1 MLRLHQQHQILL
13 FFSKRQNCMQFSPNQ
28 DLKALDVLIDSDPME
43 DLEGSTAVLER
54 WLKDSEQ
61 EQSEKLELCMEL
73 LISMEARANA
83 YRQEALKVMERAHAD
98 EEKALYLE
106 TLVTKYL

>member
-1 MLRLHQQHQILL
+1 M
-13 FFSKRQNCMQFSPNQ
+13 KFSPSQ
-28 DLKALDVLIDSDPME
+28 DLKALDVLIDNDPME

-61 EQSEKLELCMEL
+61 EQSEKLELCLTL
-73 LISMEARANA
+73 LINMEERANA
-83 YRQEALKVMERAHAD
+83 HRQEALKVMERAHAD

-106 TLVTKYL
+106 TLVHKYL

>member
-1 MLRLHQQHQILL
+1 
-13 FFSKRQNCMQFSPNQ
+13 MQFSPSQ

-73 LISMEARANA
+73 LISMETRANA
-83 YRQEALKVMERAHAD
+83 HRQEALKVMKRAHAD

>member
-1 MLRLHQQHQILL
+1 M
-13 FFSKRQNCMQFSPNQ
+13 KFSPSQ

-61 EQSEKLELCMEL
+61 GQSEKLELCMEL
-73 LISMEARANA
+73 LISVEARANA
-83 YRQEALKVMERAHAD
+83 HRQEALKVMERAHAD

>member
-1 MLRLHQQHQILL
+1 
-13 FFSKRQNCMQFSPNQ
+13 MQFSPSQ

-73 LISMEARANA
+73 LISMETRAHA
-83 YRQEALKVMERAHAD
+83 HRQEALKVMERAHAD

-106 TLVTKYL
+106 TLVHKYL